1 VSLLSQPAAGLP
13 GTGAGLPLPEVRRA
27 AQEVDTASRRLAA
40 ALAAHPAPV
49 PVLGAALEHLDSAAG
64 ALLLAQHAIQGYLAA
79 IGAPSTGAP
88 STVDE
93 PVRSNWWVE
102 RVVQLTKHTPT
113 LRDPAGSAAEL
124 LAAALRPAQA
134 GDRAGFAEVLAS
146 AEPTIGLGLA
156 GLTAPLIERYA
167 AELADPSPA
176 LDTVEDLLPALPD
189 GLAEALLARTPD
201 RPWDNHP
208 ADPAI
213 AGTGLVAGLLNL
225 LGRNGLPEH
234 HG

>member
-1 VSLLSQPAAGLP
+1 VSLLSELAAGLA

-27 AQEVDTASRRLAA
+27 AHEVDTASRRLAA
-40 ALAAHPAPV
+40 ALVAHPQPV
-49 PVLGAALEHLDSAAG
+49 RALSAALEHLDSAAG

-79 IGAPSTGAP
+79 IGAHPVLPP

-93 PVRSNWWVE
+93 PVRLNWWVE
-102 RVVQLTKHTPT
+102 RVAQLTKHRPT
-113 LRDPAGSAAEL
+113 LGDPAGNL
-124 LAAALRPAQA
+124 LAEALRPAQA
-134 GDRAGFAEVLAS
+134 GDREGFADTLAS
-146 AEPTIGLGLA
+146 AGQTTGLGLA
-156 GLTAPLIERYA
+156 GLTAPLIQRYA

-176 LDTVEDLLPALPD
+176 LDTVEELLPALPD
-189 GLAEALLARTPD
+189 GLAEALLTRTPD

-208 ADPAI
+208 ADTAI
-213 AGTGLVAGLLNL
+213 AGTAIVAGLLNL